1 MPQENILLARQPIY
15 DINLNIYAYELL
27 FRADSH
33 QQSYKEI
40 GADAATSTVIFN
52 AFSEVGIHNVVG
64 EHRAFINF
72 TRNLILDPPPFTSG
86 EIVIEVLEDV
96 EPEPEILASLQQFK
110 QQGYTIAL
118 DDFKYH
124 KSLQPLVDLADIIKI
139 DVLDLTRD
147 ELIAHAAMLQNDHLK
162 LLAEKVE
169 SQEMYD
175 FCKSLGFS
183 FFQGYFLSRPKAVK
197 GRKVPADKLVVMR
210 LLSDLQTPDITPQ
223 ELNETISKD
232 AALSF
237 KLLRMVNS
245 AAYRRPNKIES
256 LYRAILLIGLK
267 DIKHW
272 ASLLALS
279 SLDDKPHALAELTM
293 TRAKM
298 CELIGTYIHSGQ
310 SDLFYTVGMFSML
323 DAYFDTPLE
332 ALLESMSFTD
342 EINDALLK
350 HEGVLGFV
358 LKTAIAYE
366 NGNWGEIDWQGL
378 SRYGLSIADIK
389 EAYLESLQ
397 WYEERGQNVLSEG
410 FGKPNE

>member
-1 MPQENILLARQPIY
+1 MSQENILLARQPIY
-15 DINLNIYAYELL
+15 DTHLNICAYELL
-27 FRADSH
+27 FRADH
-33 QQSYKEI
+33 QSQNFNEI

-86 EIVIEVLEDV
+86 EIVIEVLEDIQ
-96 EPEPEILASLQQFK
+96 PEPEILESLQKFK
-110 QQGYTIAL
+110 KQGYTIAL

-124 KSLQPLVDLADIIKI
+124 ESLQPFVDLADIIKI
-139 DVLDLTRD
+139 DVLALTQD
-147 ELIAHAAMLQNDHLK
+147 ELIAHAAMLQSDKIK

-169 SQEMYD
+169 TQEMYN
-175 FCKSLGFS
+175 FCKELGFS
-183 FFQGYFLSRPKAVK
+183 YFQGYFLSRPKTVK
-197 GRKVPADKLVVMR
+197 GRKVPADKLVVMK
-210 LLSDLQTPDITPQ
+210 LISDLQNPDINPQ
-223 ELNETISKD
+223 VLNDTISKD

-245 AAYRRPNKIES
+245 AAYRRSNKIES

-293 TRAKM
+293 TRARM
-298 CELIGTYIHSGQ
+298 CELIGTHIHSEQ

-332 ALLESMSFTD
+332 VLLASMSFTD

-350 HEGVLGFV
+350 HEGMLGFV

-366 NGNWGEIDWQGL
+366 NGEWGNIDWEGL
-378 SRYGLSIADIK
+378 SNYRLSIADIK

-397 WYEERGQNVLSEG
+397 WYEERGENMLSESL
-410 FGKPNE
+410 GKPS